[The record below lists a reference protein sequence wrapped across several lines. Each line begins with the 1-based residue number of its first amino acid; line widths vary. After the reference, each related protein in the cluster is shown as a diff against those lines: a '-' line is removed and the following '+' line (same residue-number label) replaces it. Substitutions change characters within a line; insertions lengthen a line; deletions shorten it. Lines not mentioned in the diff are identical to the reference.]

1 VVSQEKPWL
10 PVDELRTYA
19 KEKLPDYMV
28 PAAFVMLDAFPLTA
42 NGKLDRDSLPKPDA
56 RGCERESVFVAPQT
70 DLEKKLAAVW
80 QELLQVRQIGLHDN
94 FFDLG
99 GHSLLLIH
107 LHNHLKKSLGANLSI
122 VDLFEYPTVS
132 SLAKFLGRRP
142 CDPILAAN
150 YQPNQAQTEQRK
162 MRMAQQRQQRRQ
174 LAGNT

>member
-1 VVSQEKPWL
+1 VGRV
-10 PVDELRTYA
+10 
-19 KEKLPDYMV
+19 
-28 PAAFVMLDAFPLTA
+28 
-42 NGKLDRDSLPKPDA
+42 
-56 RGCERESVFVAPQT
+56 
-70 DLEKKLAAVW
+70 
-80 QELLQVRQIGLHDN
+80 GLHDN

-107 LHNHLKKSLGANLSI
+107 LHNHLKKSLGGDLSI

-142 CDPILAAN
+142 CDRILAVD

-174 LAGNT
+174 LASDT